1 MSDPPSKLA
10 RAEAAERG
18 GLVLVVDDDELSRDL
33 VIEILSDAGYAVR
46 GAEGAEEAR
55 EVLKVASPRAIILD
69 LRMPRV
75 DGIALCRWIRSRP
88 DALAVVPVLF
98 LSACDS
104 LREQLDALR
113 AGGNDFLA
121 KPVDEDMLVAKLR
134 SALAMSDLVQQAT
147 SLGERT
153 SKRPRS

>member
-1 MSDPPSKLA
+1 MSDAPKTP
-10 RAEAAERG
+10 RPEGG

-46 GAEGAEEAR
+46 GAGGAEEAR
-55 EVLKVASPRAIILD
+55 EALKVLTPCAIVLD
-69 LRMPRV
+69 LRMPKV

-88 DALAVVPVLF
+88 DALAAVPVLF
-98 LSACDS
+98 LSASDS

-121 KPVDEDMLVAKLR
+121 KPVDEDQLLAKLR
-134 SALAMSDLVQQAT
+134 SALAMAELVQQAT
-147 SLGERT
+147 SLGERSA